1 MREFVA
7 LRKTGNYKS
16 VVDSIS
22 PDKASELSAKLSHT
36 RIRVIC
42 LAIVLSIVVT
52 SSARSVDIEF
62 RYLKFNEGMIL
73 TDLAVVDSLPISLIE
88 YINKGVP
95 VAFEYGLEIWKTRRG
110 WFDRHITDRKLTY
123 RVRYD
128 TWEKNYT
135 VMQIKPDLTI
145 EHILSDNREVV
156 DLVTATRRVSIPLN
170 DTSGT
175 FYVVG
180 KLSIKTMTLS
190 NFKEVESW
198 LKGEISGARKPEL
211 ESASDDFGEFLFNT
225 ALRITGLQNI
235 SDEIKTEKFRIGDLP
250 LRFDKPTE

>member
-1 MREFVA
+1 M
-7 LRKTGNYKS
+7 
-16 VVDSIS
+16 DCIS
-22 PDKASELSAKLSHT
+22 PDKTSECSAKPSHA

-42 LAIVLSIVVT
+42 LATVLSIIVT
-52 SSARSVDIEF
+52 SSAQGVDIGF
-62 RYLKFNEGMIL
+62 RYLKFNKGMVL
-73 TDLAVVDSLPISLIE
+73 TDLAIMDSLPSSLIE

-95 VAFEYGLEIWKTRRG
+95 VAFEYELEIWKTRQG
-110 WFDRHITDRKLTY
+110 WFDGRIAEPELTY

-135 VMQIKPDLTI
+135 VMQIRPDLTI

-156 DLVTATRRVSIPLN
+156 DLVTSTGRVSIPLN

-198 LKGEISGARKPEL
+198 LKGEISGARKPDL
-211 ESASDDFGEFLFNT
+211 ESASDDFGDFLFNT

-250 LRFDKPTE
+250 LQFDKPAE

>member
-1 MREFVA
+1 
-7 LRKTGNYKS
+7 
-16 VVDSIS
+16 
-22 PDKASELSAKLSHT
+22 
-36 RIRVIC
+36 
-42 LAIVLSIVVT
+42 
-52 SSARSVDIEF
+52 
-62 RYLKFNEGMIL
+62 MIL
-73 TDLAVVDSLPISLIE
+73 TDLAVVDSLPARLIE

-95 VAFEYGLEIWKTRRG
+95 VAFEYALEIWKTRRG
-110 WFDRHITDRKLTY
+110 WFDGRITESELTY

-145 EHILSDNREVV
+145 EHILSDQREVL
-156 DLVTATRRVSIPLN
+156 DLVIATRRVSIPLN

-175 FYVVG
+175 FYIVG

-198 LKGEISGARKPEL
+198 LKGEISGARKPDL
-211 ESASDDFGEFLFNT
+211 ESASDDFGDFLFNT
-225 ALRITGLQNI
+225 ALKITGLQNI